1 MHGWIKMYHSH
12 PHNKIQNGHS
22 CCMHMSIAQPI
33 LIDSA
38 ILALFFGII
47 ATLEIQAI
55 SLWET
60 YVSTATSLPYN
71 GE

>member
-1 MHGWIKMYHSH
+1 
-12 PHNKIQNGHS
+12 
-22 CCMHMSIAQPI
+22 MHMSIAQPI

-38 ILALFFGII
+38 ILALFLGII